1 MQDYRKLRV
10 WQRSHQLALATY
22 AITARFT
29 GPRTWPLRD
38 QLQGAA
44 ISVPANIAEGS
55 GRGSDPDF
63 KRFLFHSLGSL
74 NELEYDL
81 FLALELGFL
90 PRSEHTRVSAEIREV
105 RSMLCGLIKTL
116 KT

>member
-1 MQDYRKLRV
+1 VQDYRKLRV
-10 WQRSHQLALATY
+10 WQRSHKLALSTY
-22 AITARFT
+22 AITAKFK
-29 GPRTWPLRD
+29 GPRAWTLCD
-38 QLQGAA
+38 QLHSAA
-44 ISVPANIAEGS
+44 ISVPSNIAEGC

-63 KRFLFHSLGSL
+63 KRFLLHSLGSL

-90 PRSEHTRVSAEIREV
+90 PRSEHDRVSAEIAEIRC
-105 RSMLCGLIKTL
+105 MLCGLISTL